1 MGDLDARFN
10 RAIALERARSLGI
23 AVNGNPIMDA
33 AQAGAVRPLH
43 VLRCGSCF
51 LFTTAILVRALLR
64 AARLDL
70 VVDAQ

>member
-10 RAIALERARSLGI
+10 RAVALERARSLGI

-33 AQAGAVRPLH
+33 AQAGAVRPLL

-51 LFTTAILVRALLR
+51 LFTTAQFSSVHDCVR
-64 AARLDL
+64 
-70 VVDAQ
+70 QGWIM